1 MIPDQPISSPHS
13 IPHSRHPALMRHA
26 TGTILLTLPASH
38 TRHMMRHYTTLRSRL
53 TALDYDTHG
62 RAGTGQGMGKESL
75 FLWQADPGT
84 PLPHTAQRD
93 SFQCIKPLSPEKLP
107 FSYVNKNLWA
117 TMPYAIPNVLW
128 FSLIVFL
135 VLKYKSEC
143 LNCIFYY
150 SQE

>member
-1 MIPDQPISSPHS
+1 MTGVAHDAQLAQLQMRKTPIPIK
-13 IPHSRHPALMRHA
+13 
-26 TGTILLTLPASH
+26 
-38 TRHMMRHYTTLRSRL
+38 
-53 TALDYDTHG
+53 TA
-62 RAGTGQGMGKESL
+62 
-75 FLWQADPGT
+75 FL
-84 PLPHTAQRD
+84 
-93 SFQCIKPLSPEKLP
+93 
-107 FSYVNKNLWA
+107 YVNKNLWA